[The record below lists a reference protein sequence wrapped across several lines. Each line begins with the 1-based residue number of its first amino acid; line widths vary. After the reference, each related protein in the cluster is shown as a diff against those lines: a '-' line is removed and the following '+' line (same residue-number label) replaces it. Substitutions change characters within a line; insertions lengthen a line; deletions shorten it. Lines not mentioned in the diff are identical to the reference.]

1 MADLKPYHIPIA
13 QASTSSSAAQPQ
25 GLTDQYAQA
34 DRAHNVHH
42 DPHKQSRAPPTY
54 SQQDDSTLLDRAASP
69 LQPQVVIVPTTS
81 ALGFQKGYLGADGE
95 RAAIEGELQV
105 KGSTAGRWG
114 RVCVRPCFS
123 LCTS

>member
-1 MADLKPYHIPIA
+1 MHRPTAPTT
-13 QASTSSSAAQPQ
+13 STTTTMSNPE
-25 GLTDQYAQA
+25 
-34 DRAHNVHH
+34 
-42 DPHKQSRAPPTY
+42 PPPTY

-114 RVCVRPCFS
+114 RVCVRPCAS
-123 LCTS
+123 VCIS